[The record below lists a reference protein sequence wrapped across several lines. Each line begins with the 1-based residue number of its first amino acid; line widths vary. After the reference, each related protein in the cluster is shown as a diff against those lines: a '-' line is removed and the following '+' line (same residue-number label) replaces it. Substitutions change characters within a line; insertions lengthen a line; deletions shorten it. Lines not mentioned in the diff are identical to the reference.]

1 MKTKIISLIGL
12 ISIFLFSCN
21 DIMDK
26 EPLDRISENQ
36 VWNDVAL
43 VDAYIVDVYSEMKFL
58 YNANNDQPGNW
69 ITTFLTD
76 LTDEGH
82 TSFSWINTTSF
93 YKAGAM
99 VASSEWPILRWGYY
113 STIRKMNFF
122 LDKMGTSSLPNEQKT
137 PRIARIR
144 FARAFTYFILARDY
158 GGIPLILKAQN
169 ATDPYDELYAKRNKE
184 VEIYD
189 FALNELNDIIRNN
202 DLPSLDPYDNGLPTR
217 YAVLALKSQIALYAA
232 NLAKWGAV
240 GLNGLLGVPSN
251 RAQEFYQAS
260 YDASKQIIDAG
271 KFSLYNG
278 NTDKIKNFK
287 SLFTAKKN
295 SEVIYARG
303 FNSVTQGVAHFWD
316 NWNYPYG
323 FGAWPGNGSSPYLEM
338 AEEFEWTDGTPGT
351 PGTLDRTAI
360 QSGLWTIDG
369 LWGKKEPRFF
379 ASLYTH
385 NSPFKG
391 VSLDMTA
398 GYLDGSGNPVV
409 SHGANLSYDL
419 NTGFGILKYCDET
432 YAPYWDDSR
441 TDWIVFRYGY
451 ILLNHA
457 EAAFELSKTDD
468 ALASVNQVRN
478 RAGVK
483 LLTTITRENIRHERK
498 VELAF
503 ENGYRYYDLK
513 SWRLCEN
520 LLSRQYSGLEYYK
533 DKSTSSYKLV
543 VLKNIDGTTSPLF
556 RPKDYYLPLTPK
568 RISNNPNL
576 APENP
581 GY

>member
-1 MKTKIISLIGL
+1 
-12 ISIFLFSCN
+12 
-21 DIMDK
+21 MDK
-26 EPLDRISENQ
+26 EPLDRISEAQ
-36 VWNDVAL
+36 VWNDAAL
-43 VDAYIVDVYSEMKFL
+43 VDAYLADVYSEMKFL
-58 YNANNDQPGNW
+58 YNANDDQPGGSW
-69 ITTFLTD
+69 STTFLTD

-82 TSFSWINTTSF
+82 TSFSWMNTTSF

-99 VASSEWPILRWGYY
+99 VASSEWPIRRWAYY

-122 LDKMGTSSLPNEQKT
+122 LEKMAGSTLPADQKNKS
-137 PRIARIR
+137 ISRIR
-144 FARAFTYFILARDY
+144 FARAFTYFILVRDY

-169 ATDPYDELYAKRNKE
+169 ATDPYEELYAKRNKE

-189 FALNELNDIIRNN
+189 FALSELSDIIKSNY
-202 DLPSLDPYDNGLPTR
+202 LPAVAYDNGLPTK

-232 NLAKWGAV
+232 NLSKWGTE
-240 GLNGLLGVPSN
+240 GLNGLLGVPSS
-251 RAQEFYQAS
+251 RSQELYQAS
-260 YDASKQIIDAG
+260 YDASKQIIDEA
-271 KFSLYNG
+271 KFTLYNG
-278 NTDKIKNFK
+278 NSDKVKNFK
-287 SLFTAKKN
+287 ALFTTKKN
-295 SEVIYARG
+295 SEVIYARE
-303 FNSVTQGVAHFWD
+303 FNSTTQGVAHFWD

-323 FGAWPGNGSSPYLEM
+323 FGAWPGDGTGPYLEM
-338 AEEFEWTDGTPGT
+338 AEEFEWIDKAPGS

-360 QSGLWTIDG
+360 QSGLWSMDA

-385 NSPFKG
+385 TTPFKG
-391 VSLDMTA
+391 VSLDMTS

-409 SHGANLSYDL
+409 SHGGNLSYDL

-441 TDWIVFRYGY
+441 TDWIVFRLGY

-457 EAAFELSKTDD
+457 EASFELSKTSD
-468 ALASVNQVRN
+468 ALSAINQVRN
-478 RAGVK
+478 RAGVTP
-483 LLTTITRENIRHERK
+483 LTTLTRENIRHERK

-520 LLSRQYSGLEYYK
+520 LLSKQYSGLEYYK
-533 DKSTSSYKLV
+533 DKVSSNYKLV
-543 VLKNIDGTTSPLF
+543 ILKNVDGSTSPLF